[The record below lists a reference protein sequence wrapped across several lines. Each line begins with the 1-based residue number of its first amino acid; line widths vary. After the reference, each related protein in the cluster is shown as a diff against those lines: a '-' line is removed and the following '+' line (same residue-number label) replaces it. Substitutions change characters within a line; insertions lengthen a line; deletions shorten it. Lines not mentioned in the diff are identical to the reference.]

1 MFRPIALAGV
11 LVMLLT
17 SFTGIMG
24 CAAAPKKTVKTGPAA
39 PVGGL
44 DYAEDLAKIEN
55 PEVVK
60 LRNGLTVLI
69 KEDDRFP
76 LVNVRLYVHA
86 GSAYERPDQA
96 GISHLLE
103 HMVFKGTTN
112 RPTPGQIALEV
123 ESVGGSLNAGTSW
136 DYTVYYVEVPDNQ
149 WSLGMDVV
157 KDMAFNAKISQEDLD
172 TERQVVLSEIQRAND
187 TPSNLVFKTIQD
199 TVWSDT
205 SYQWPILGYP
215 ETVGGFSSQDIHDY
229 VNAHYQPQSMLL
241 VVVGNVDADEVLAEA
256 EKIYG
261 PIENTEPVSPPRAY
275 PVPKQGDG
283 PLVQVIPGKWN
294 KVYLGLAF
302 PIPDLYSNKSVGL
315 EVLGQLMGGDD
326 TSLLYRTFKYEKRL
340 VDDISA
346 FSFSLDRA
354 GIFYISATLD
364 AHNLT
369 RFWDELMD
377 TLAHLDPEKFT
388 DQELERAKLNLADS
402 LFQAKETLSGLA
414 GKLGAFQFYY
424 GGQYAEANYLFQLTH
439 LDRQEMA
446 ELASDYLRPDILSAC
461 MLTPEDAGVDQEA
474 LARVA
479 AGRWPAKDQA
489 VAKDAAKNGDQV
501 EELNLPGGSKLVLI
515 PDDTLPY
522 TALSIYWPGGD
533 GELATDQ
540 QGLATLTS
548 KVLTRGTE
556 NMTAT
561 QIEDFLSDRA
571 ASAGATAG
579 RDTFAFNAKFP
590 AWYADDILPVIRD
603 MLTGPTWPLKEVEL
617 ARQDQIANI
626 QLRED
631 KPLGLAFRHIFPFLY
646 TSGPYSYFHRGTVE
660 AIQGFTPG
668 QVMSFWETQSSLPFV
683 LAVCG
688 QFDAKA
694 IRAFGADL
702 AGELTEP
709 DRSYAFVA
717 PDWSTN
723 HAAEL
728 TLADRNQ
735 AHVLVVFPAAGTA
748 DLESSAGLTL
758 MRAVLAGQ
766 SGLLFRDLRE
776 EQGLGYTV
784 TAFLWQAPE
793 TGFLAFYIGTEPD
806 KVDQA
811 LTGFQA
817 VTRQLSDQPLPEEEL
832 ERGKNILV
840 GEYYQEHQSLL
851 SRSRQAANLLAL
863 GHARTMESE
872 LIDVAKELG
881 PADLEE
887 LAKRYLKW
895 DEAYIMKVVP

>member
-1 MFRPIALAGV
+1 MFRHIALAGV
-11 LVMLLT
+11 LMMLLGSLAT
-17 SFTGIMG
+17 VG
-24 CAAAPKKTVKTGPAA
+24 CAAAKKTIKAGPAA

-44 DYAEDLAKIEN
+44 DYAEDLAKIEH
-55 PEVVK
+55 PRVVR
-60 LRNGLTVLI
+60 LENGLTVLI

-103 HMVFKGTTN
+103 HMVFKGTTE
-112 RPTPGQIALEV
+112 RPAPGQIALEV

-136 DYTVYYVEVPDNQ
+136 DYTVYYVEVPDDE

-157 KDMAFNAKISQEDLD
+157 KDMAFHAKIAPEDLE

-187 TPSNLVFKTIQD
+187 TPSNLVFRTIQD
-199 TVWSDT
+199 TVWRDM

-215 ETVGGFSSQDIHDY
+215 ETVGGFTSQDIREYIGD
-229 VNAHYQPQSMLL
+229 HYQPQSMLL
-241 VVVGNVDADEVLAEA
+241 VVVGNVNADEVLAEA
-256 EKIYG
+256 RKVYG
-261 PIENTEPVSPPRAY
+261 SLENTKAVTPPQAY
-275 PVPKQGDG
+275 PVPKKGDG

-354 GIFYISATLD
+354 GIFYVSATLD
-364 AHNLT
+364 AENLAQ
-369 RFWDELMD
+369 FWDELMD

-402 LFQAKETLSGLA
+402 LFQAKETLAGLA

-424 GGQYAEANYLFQLTH
+424 GGQHAEANYLFQLSH

-446 ELASDYLRPDILSAC
+446 ELAKDYLRPDSLSAC
-461 MLTPEDAGVDQEA
+461 MLVPEGSAVDQEA
-474 LARVA
+474 LARNA
-479 AGRWPAKDQA
+479 AGRWPAETGPA
-489 VAKDAAKNGDQV
+489 VEDMVQRDHEV
-501 EELNLPGGSKLVLI
+501 REIELPGGSRLVLI

-533 GELATDQ
+533 GELATDE
-540 QGLATLTS
+540 QGLATLTA

-571 ASAGATAG
+571 ALAAAAAG

-590 AWYADDILPVIRD
+590 AWYADDMLPVIRD
-603 MLTGPTWPLKEVEL
+603 MLTGPTWPLKEVDL
-617 ARQDQIANI
+617 AKQDQIANI
-626 QLRED
+626 KLRED

-660 AIQGFTPG
+660 EIQTFTPG
-668 QVMSFWETQSSLPFV
+668 QIMSFWETQSAMPFV

-688 QFDAKA
+688 QFDPEA
-694 IRAFGADL
+694 IQAFAADL

-709 DRSYAFVA
+709 GRSYEFVA
-717 PDWSTN
+717 PAWSGD
-723 HAAEL
+723 HDALL

-758 MRAVLAGQ
+758 MRAALAGQ

-784 TAFLWQAPE
+784 TAFLWQAPR

-811 LTGFQA
+811 MAGFEA
-817 VTRQLSDQPLPEEEL
+817 VTRQLSAEALPGEEL
-832 ERGKNILV
+832 ERAKNILV
-840 GEYYQEHQSLL
+840 GEYYQEHQTLL

-863 GHARTMESE
+863 GLPRTMESE
-872 LIDVAKELG
+872 LIDVAKELDG
-881 PADLEE
+881 ADLQA

-895 DEAYIMKVVP
+895 DQAYVLKVLP